1 MGQVVDTVTA
11 KEFMAETLNRVDAD
25 ELAQICK
32 EVEAKS
38 EWFQQVLSRS
48 GLAGLSHDDFHAVLR
63 RIFATRG
70 KTRKMLL
77 GIEWSRMRDDLDQLL
92 FGDAEVAPRLES
104 FVGGLRQ
111 QCEEL
116 PENLLVDLATELLH
130 FSQPDRCWL
139 WTRWMWDART
149 KTGALPLVTTAVYD
163 LSGDTISDIYVKV
176 GRAIAFVHEVGE
188 SAGFQRIS
196 NNVFGTDVFLTCVYT
211 IYTYTVLRIRMTKEF
226 NKVMPML
233 PELSRRLL
241 GVYEKPSAASR
252 VSSNVAAGNGVR
264 KPEV

>member
-11 KEFMAETLNRVDAD
+11 KEFMAETLNRVDSR
-25 ELAQICK
+25 ELSRICQ

-38 EWFQQVLSRS
+38 LWFRQKLVRDAF
-48 GLAGLSHDDFHAVLR
+48 GELSHEDFGAILR
-63 RIFATRG
+63 RVFATRG
-70 KTRKMLL
+70 KTRKSLE
-77 GIEWSRMRDDLDQLL
+77 GIDWPRMRAGLEALL
-92 FGDAEVAPRLES
+92 FGADEVQDRLQS
-104 FVGGLRQ
+104 FVGDLHSQ
-111 QCEEL
+111 DETL
-116 PENLLVDLATELLH
+116 AENLLTDFATELLH
-130 FSQPDRCWL
+130 FSQPDRYWL
-139 WTRWMWDART
+139 WARWMWDART
-149 KTGALPLVTTAVYD
+149 RTGALPLVTTAAYD
-163 LSGDTISDIYVKV
+163 LSGETIGEIYPKV

-196 NNVFGTDVFLTCVYT
+196 HTVFGTDVFLSCVYA

-241 GVYEKPSAASR
+241 GVYERAPR
-252 VSSNVAAGNGVR
+252 TPGSSGSGVAGNGAL

>member
-25 ELAQICK
+25 ELARICA

-38 EWFQQVLSRS
+38 EWFQQVLSADN
-48 GLAGLSHDDFHAVLR
+48 LAAMPHEDFQAVLR

-70 KTRKMLL
+70 KTRRMLL
-77 GIEWSRMRDDLDQLL
+77 DIEWSKMRDDLSQLL
-92 FGDAEVAPRLES
+92 FGDDQVAQRLES
-104 FVGGLRQ
+104 FVGGLRA
-111 QCEEL
+111 QCEDL
-116 PENLLVDLATELLH
+116 PENLLVDFATELLH

-149 KTGALPLVTTAVYD
+149 KTGALPLVTTAAYD
-163 LSGDTISDIYVKV
+163 LSGESVADIYVKV

-196 NNVFGTDVFLTCVYT
+196 KNVFGTDVFLTCVYT
-211 IYTYTVLRIRMTKEF
+211 VYTYTVLRIRMTKEF

-241 GVYEKPSAASR
+241 GVYEKPSTGSRASGT
-252 VSSNVAAGNGVR
+252 VGAPNGAQ